1 MGKIHKP
8 RAGSLQFWPRKRAT
22 KIVPSVNWL
31 PVQKKNSDKK
41 ILGFLGYKANMLRVV
56 VRDLTADS
64 MTKNKKIVVPV
75 TAIEVPPAKILSI
88 RFYKKTP
95 NGLLVHS
102 EVLAD
107 NVEKELKK
115 VIKVSKKQGKK
126 IEDFENKLNEFDDIR
141 AIIYSVV
148 KKTGKKK
155 TPDLAEI
162 GLGGSIKEKFDFLKT
177 NLGKEL
183 AFKDFFEKGQ
193 LFDVRGITKGYGLQ
207 GPVKRMGI
215 GFRAHK
221 SEKGRRRPGSLG
233 PWHPARVTL
242 RAPMAGQTGFF
253 TRVNYNQKLLDLGK
267 AEDLHAKIGNFRDY
281 GKMNTNYILIKGSV
295 QGPIKRVLMLT
306 PAFRETKGTKK
317 ENFEVVEVLK

>member
-1 MGKIHKP
+1 
-8 RAGSLQFWPRKRAT
+8 
-22 KIVPSVNWL
+22 
-31 PVQKKNSDKK
+31 
-41 ILGFLGYKANMLRVV
+41 MLRLV

-88 RFYKKTP
+88 RFYKKTS

-115 VIKVSKKQGKK
+115 VIKVSKKQDKK

-162 GLGGSIKEKFDFLKT
+162 GLGGSIKEKFDFLKA

-183 AFKDFFEKGQ
+183 AFNDFFEKGQ